1 MAISASLVKQLRE
14 QSGAGMMDCKKALQE
29 SDGDLEK
36 AAEFLRK
43 KGLADAGKKS
53 GRIASEGVVHSYI
66 HGGGRIGVLLE
77 VNCETDFVA
86 RTDKFKSFVNDVAL
100 HIAAANPTWLD
111 ADSVPSEAVE
121 KEKTFLT
128 EQAAESGKPAQ
139 VIEKMVEG
147 RISKFFKENT
157 LMAQPFV
164 KNPDIDISAYE
175 KQMVAELG
183 ENIKIRRFVRFQLGE
198 GLEKRSDDFAAEV
211 AAQVG
216 NG

>member
-1 MAISASLVKQLRE
+1 MSISASLVKQLRE

-29 SDGDLEK
+29 SAGDLEK
-36 AAEFLRK
+36 AADFLRK
-43 KGLADAGKKS
+43 KGLADAGKKA
-53 GRIASEGVVHSYI
+53 GRIASEGLVHAYI
-66 HGGGRIGVLLE
+66 HGEGRIGVLIE

-86 RTDKFKSFVNDVAL
+86 RTDKFKTFVNDIAL
-100 HIAAANPTWLD
+100 HIAAANPQWLD
-111 ADSVPSEAVE
+111 SEDVPKDILE
-121 KEKTFLT
+121 KEKAFLK

-139 VIEKMVEG
+139 VIEKMIEG
-147 RISKFFKENT
+147 RINKFFKENT
-157 LMAQPFV
+157 LLGQPFV
-164 KNPDIDISAYE
+164 KNPDIDVNSYA

-183 ENIKIRRFVRFQLGE
+183 ENIKIRRYSRFQLGE